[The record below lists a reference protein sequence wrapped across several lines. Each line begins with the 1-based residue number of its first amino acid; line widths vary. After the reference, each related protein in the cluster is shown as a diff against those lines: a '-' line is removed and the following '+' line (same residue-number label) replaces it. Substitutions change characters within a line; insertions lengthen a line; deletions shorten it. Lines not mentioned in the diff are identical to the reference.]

1 MKTGTVL
8 CAAFAAAMLLTQAAA
23 HSQPAPALSNLG
35 LQVDIGAGSERLAS
49 AQNLEPAGALALHL
63 GYGVSQQVTLW
74 LGLQVSNHEHEELP
88 ELESSVAGAELNLQY
103 KLRPYQR
110 FRPYGKVGFGG
121 FVQEIAA
128 TQTMLSGGGV
138 VWALGAEYHL
148 VKFLAV
154 SGEFYWKDFDFERR
168 RLGREGDFE
177 ELEDPIPG
185 NSRGFMLHLILH

>member
-8 CAAFAAAMLLTQAAA
+8 RAAIAVAMLLMQAAA
-23 HSQPAPALSNLG
+23 RSQPAAPLSNIG
-35 LQVDIGAGSERLAS
+35 LKLDVGAGSERLAN

-110 FRPYGKVGFGG
+110 FRPYGKVGLGG
-121 FVQEIAA
+121 FVQEIEAA
-128 TQTMLSGGGV
+128 QTTLSGGGV
-138 VWALGAEYHL
+138 VWALGAEYRL
-148 VKFLAV
+148 VRFLTVA
-154 SGEFYWKDFDFERR
+154 GEFYWKDFDFERR
-168 RLGREGDFE
+168 RLGRENDFE